1 LLCGDE
7 HGWVHRKTPLFF
19 EFSLCLSRAWLG
31 KMFVFIYK
39 WRKKRRFWVHME
51 QVMTPCADPSLTFDG
66 PVVVLISGYT
76 LSAAEV
82 FTLMMQ
88 AHPHVTF
95 VGST

>member
-1 LLCGDE
+1 
-7 HGWVHRKTPLFF
+7 
-19 EFSLCLSRAWLG
+19 
-31 KMFVFIYK
+31 
-39 WRKKRRFWVHME
+39 ME

-88 AHPHVTF
+88 AHPNVTF